1 MTKKLMAGIDL
12 HSNNLFCGV
21 VNAEG
26 KKVFERKLPCDL
38 PQVLK
43 ALAPF
48 KNRLDTI
55 AVESTYNWY
64 WLVDGL
70 QDAGYHTV
78 LANPAGM
85 EQYNGLKHSDD
96 KSDAFFL
103 AELLR
108 LKILPTG
115 YICERQLRSVRDLL
129 RRRLMLVH
137 KRTALILSLQSLHA
151 RTLGSRLSL
160 GEAKVISVEEVEK
173 NFAHPADRLISGL
186 DVKLIG
192 ELSKS
197 IKQIEKMVLA
207 TTRELPCYQVLQSL
221 PGVGKILG
229 LTITLE
235 TADVKRFATAGDYA
249 SYCRCVDTRRISN
262 GKKKGENNG
271 KCGNK
276 YLAWAY
282 VEAANFAQRYDLQ
295 CRQFYDRKSA
305 KANKIVATKALAC
318 KLAKAAWHMMSEQ
331 TAYDPARMFPP
342 AQRQPD
348 SSDSAGVD
356 LSPESR
362 SRRKA
367 CQDGEQSP
375 SQPAVFGPK
384 TALRLL
390 PSRALS
396 SASARANIARAKVGK
411 KSNLGTV
418 TGNSGKGLA
427 KKP

>member
-1 MTKKLMAGIDL
+1 MTKELMAGIDL

-21 VNAEG
+21 MDAEG

-38 PQVLK
+38 PQVLQ

-85 EQYNGLKHSDD
+85 EQYSGLKHSDD

-115 YICERQLRSVRDLL
+115 YICERGLRSVRDLL
-129 RRRLMLVH
+129 RRRLMLVG
-137 KRTALILSLQSLHA
+137 KRTALILSLQSMHA
-151 RTLGSRLSL
+151 RTLGSALSL
-160 GEAKVISVEEVEK
+160 GDAKLISVKEVQR

-186 DVKLIG
+186 DVQLIG
-192 ELSKS
+192 QLSKS
-197 IKQIEKMVLA
+197 IKQIEKLVLA
-207 TTRELPCYQVLQSL
+207 MTKPLPCYQVLHSL
-221 PGVGKILG
+221 PGVGRILAQ
-229 LTITLE
+229 TITLE
-235 TADVKRFATAGDYA
+235 TADVKRFASAGDYA

-282 VEAANFAQRYDLQ
+282 IEAANFAKRYDLA
-295 CRQFYDRKSA
+295 CRQFHDRKSA
-305 KANKIVATKALAC
+305 RTNKIVATKSLAC
-318 KLAKAAWHMMSEQ
+318 KLAKASWHMMSKQ
-331 TAYDPARMFPP
+331 TDYDSSRMFPIGP
-342 AQRQPD
+342 AV
-348 SSDSAGVD
+348 ALD
-356 LSPESR
+356 LSPQSR
-362 SRRKA
+362 SRRQA
-367 CQDGEQSP
+367 CQDADKST
-375 SQPAVFGPK
+375 SRPAVLGPK
-384 TALRLL
+384 AALGLL

-396 SASARANIARAKVGK
+396 SAWAKPNVGGAK
-411 KSNLGTV
+411 PGRKTDLGTV
-418 TGNSGKGLA
+418 TGNPVKGLA
-427 KKP
+427 QKP